1 MNFDPSYIIGA
12 FVAMGS
18 AIVALALAIGYL
30 WRQQV
35 KQNAA
40 NDKKFAKM
48 DEELKKAIRE
58 RCIRGGGE
66 PRPCLKDQ
74 TCQHKKNQDETKQF
88 LHPLAL
94 IIGTLVIFALTSCS
108 FRLPH
113 PAPDAPVKTIEQVIA
128 EKTAVEQQ
136 RDQAITTSAQA
147 KQAAAQARKDAESA
161 KAYAEEKDQEAK
173 RLDAIAK
180 ELRNQEIAAGITRTS
195 WWMAGSG
202 IVALALGIFL
212 VLRFGGKTALAI
224 TIAGAG
230 AFGLGLIGL
239 LIAPHWIAW
248 AWGIAIAV
256 ILSIIAGITYLLH
269 DHFRAATEMVHGIQN
284 VKDRFF
290 PKLSDGTNTMMR
302 EEINKI
308 LIESQKKHRKTIQ
321 RILGK

>member
-1 MNFDPSYIIGA
+1 MRIILCIL
-12 FVAMGS
+12 S
-18 AIVALALAIGYL
+18 IVML
-30 WRQQV
+30 
-35 KQNAA
+35 
-40 NDKKFAKM
+40 
-48 DEELKKAIRE
+48 
-58 RCIRGGGE
+58 C
-66 PRPCLKDQ
+66 
-74 TCQHKKNQDETKQF
+74 
-88 LHPLAL
+88 
-94 IIGTLVIFALTSCS
+94 SCS
-108 FRLPH
+108 FRIPH
-113 PAPDAPVKTIEQVIA
+113 PAPDKPIKTIEQVIA

-180 ELRNQEIAAGITRTS
+180 ELRNQEIASGITRTS
-195 WWMAGSG
+195 WWLAGSG

-224 TIAGAG
+224 AIAGAG
-230 AFGLGLIGL
+230 TFSLGLIGL

-290 PKLSDGTNTMMR
+290 PKMSDGTNPAMR
-302 EEINKI
+302 DEINKI
-308 LIESQKKHRKTIQ
+308 LTESQKNHRKTIQ